1 MGKAEALRQ
10 AQMEVREDYP
20 NPYYWA
26 GYVLSG
32 EAGDVEASE
41 AMLPWQTISIG
52 IALVLIMVAGAWL
65 VWRRRRI
72 TNTG

>member
-32 EAGDVEASE
+32 EAGDEGQPAPGSQGGGSCLGVG
-41 AMLPWQTISIG
+41 MFGLLG
-52 IALVLIMVAGAWL
+52 LVAVVAA
-65 VWRRRRI
+65 RRRRSR
-72 TNTG
+72 